1 MRRRNV
7 CFSIESREI
16 VSIYAENFL
25 SWAFSG
31 TLAFSFDAAL
41 PILSNDSINLL
52 LVLAFS
58 QLDRNVERRV
68 KTLSES
74 T

>member
-1 MRRRNV
+1 MYV
-7 CFSIESREI
+7 FSIKTREI
-16 VSIYAENFL
+16 ISIYPENFL
-25 SWAFSG
+25 SWDFSA
-31 TLAFSFDAAL
+31 TFAFSFEAAL
-41 PILSNDSINLL
+41 RILSNDSINLL

-58 QLDRNVERRV
+58 QLDRNEERRV